1 MQKMSPYLAEFLGTL
16 FFLFVIIFTGQAL
29 PIGLALIIVILILGK
44 FSNGGHFNPAVTIMM
59 VFAKKLKAGEALPYI
74 IAQVL
79 GGLTAL
85 FIYNRTK

>member
-1 MQKMSPYLAEFLGTL
+1 MTKLSPYLAEYIGTL

-29 PIGLALIIVILILGK
+29 PIGLALMIVILILGK
-44 FSNGGHFNPAVTIMM
+44 FSGGHFNPAVTVMM
-59 VFAKKLKAGEALPYI
+59 WANNKLPINDALLYI
-74 IAQVL
+74 GAQVV

>member
-1 MQKMSPYLAEFLGTL
+1 MQNVSPYLAEFIGTL

-29 PIGLALIIVILILGK
+29 PIGLALMIVILILGK
-44 FSNGGHFNPAVTIMM
+44 FSGGHFNPAVTVMM
-59 VFAKKLKAGEALPYI
+59 VAANKLNAADALPYI
-74 IAQVL
+74 LAQIL

>member
-1 MQKMSPYLAEFLGTL
+1 MTKLSPYLAEYIGTL

-44 FSNGGHFNPAVTIMM
+44 FSGGHFNPAVTVMM
-59 VFAKKLKAGEALPYI
+59 WANNKLPMNDAFLYI
-74 IAQVL
+74 GAQVV

>member
-1 MQKMSPYLAEFLGTL
+1 MSPYLAEFLGTL
-16 FFLFVIIFTGQAL
+16 FFLFVIIFTGQAV

-59 VFAKKLKAGEALPYI
+59 VFAKKLNATDALPYI
-74 IAQVL
+74 IAQIT

-85 FIYNRTK
+85 FIYKNIK